1 MSSISYLDDLKLK
14 LSWGKNGNQGL
25 DPYGT
30 LSTINN
36 GASGGVRYEFG
47 GSDIIYGLNQKALGN
62 ANLGWET
69 TESWNTGFES
79 AWLGSRLFVDLDLY
93 FSKTTDQIFTRD
105 IPVMTGFKNMK
116 SSMGQVNN
124 RGVELTIRS
133 VNIDTQDWYWTTNLT
148 FWLNRNKLIHLYGE
162 DLDGDGREDD
172 DISNS
177 RFICLL
183 YTSPSPRD

>member
-1 MSSISYLDDLKLK
+1 M
-14 LSWGKNGNQGL
+14 
-25 DPYGT
+25 
-30 LSTINN
+30 
-36 GASGGVRYEFG
+36 
-47 GSDIIYGLNQKALGN
+47 NQKALGN

-124 RGVELTIRS
+124 RGGR
-133 VNIDTQDWYWTTNLT
+133 IDNSFREYRYTGLVLDD
-148 FWLNRNKLIHLYGE
+148 KL
-162 DLDGDGREDD
+162 
-172 DISNS
+172 DI
-177 RFICLL
+177 LAE
-183 YTSPSPRD
+183 PQ